1 MGNCCMDMSKLFSAK
16 KARSRRLVQKELP
29 ANELDKVLY
38 EIERICYLRGKLYW
52 NGYLKGETL
61 KILSDL
67 GYDIIINVN
76 MFGIPTYTIQWDR
89 QEENK

>member
-1 MGNCCMDMSKLFSAK
+1 MGNSCMDMSNLFSAK

-29 ANELDKVLY
+29 NSELDKVLY
-38 EIERICYLRGKLYW
+38 EIERACYLRENLYW
-52 NGYLKGETL
+52 KGYLKEETL
-61 KILSDL
+61 KILTDL